1 MTPAPAEEPRRPSP
15 RAPGRMRRAASA
27 AAAALGLA
35 LVFTG
40 AAAVGVALHLD
51 TPAARRVAR
60 DATNRLLGSLFYGRI
75 VADEIDRLGLNGVR
89 IRSAVAIDP
98 RGNKVIRAS
107 GIAAR
112 ADVLAIVRG
121 ALLGTGA
128 LRVEVPSIRVEQ
140 IEVLVQDNGAGGVTL
155 GDTFAPLPPSRPPS
169 SAPEAPP
176 REVVVALSRIEI
188 GRGWVHGQ
196 LAPPRA
202 LDADINRLVGSVHVG
217 PDGVAVDV
225 DQTGL
230 VDRAFLPARTAG
242 TANYHLRAGEK
253 VRMWSSFA
261 GRLADVE
268 ITARAVLDEDHLE
281 AHASVPRATPE
292 QLRSLLPDH
301 PLTEPV
307 AARVAVN
314 GHLPQLDV
322 AASFSADPAGPAG
335 GSVALAGR
343 LDVTGPVRLDADV
356 QARDVDLRLFGV
368 RFSSDTTGGE
378 PGAAPARTGA
388 APARTGTA
396 PARTGTAPARTGT
409 APARTGAA
417 PARTGAAPARTGTAP
432 ARTGTAPARTGAAPA
447 RTGAAPARTGAA
459 PARTG
464 AAATTAAP
472 ETGRAPEEASTS
484 ITAEGRVRA
493 ELGDELRLAVEA
505 RTEPTELLGERVPA
519 ADVHL
524 VLDRGELHVRTHL
537 HEPGAPIDAA
547 VSLLP
552 GGQGIRFAATA
563 DIPAIAAAPRLAGP
577 VDGAGRVRVEGSLR
591 DGALDAQ
598 VEGAFAR
605 LRVGPDVALA
615 SARFAGR
622 VTGPLDALAV
632 SGSLSGQEAL
642 AGGRTF
648 DEVTAQ
654 ISGPLAAPKLRAT
667 VTDGDDALDA
677 SARLSSA
684 TLALRDIELQLKRDG
699 AVVAGRIAAID
710 PSAGGLAVEGLEL
723 ASPELGSLKGR
734 LAVRGDDVTGRL
746 QGDDIDVGRL
756 ARMLG
761 IPLRVRGRADVD
773 VALDHDRKTGRSG
786 HVRLDLTGGEV
797 AFLSGV
803 SARLTAT
810 FERDQLKADGLVRID
825 AAAPQPSGGRAANGA
840 ASGAASGALPRC
852 AGTLASVRVSGAEG
866 TLKGPLLRA
875 ETWAGLVG
883 QAEVAADDWDLGCLA
898 RLMPIAHVVS
908 EVRGRLTTRFRVSR
922 APGEAFPSLHDVLVR
937 TQGLALA
944 GPHRLGAERPA
955 WDSRFIDAQLKGSLD
970 GTTGRAEA
978 ALTLYDG
985 GLLADASG
993 SIDLDLAALAGPP
1006 AGRWPSLLRSPIAA
1020 QVSFPRRAV
1029 DELTTLPSFV
1039 RDALPPLA
1047 GELRIDAYAGG
1058 TLARPSLTART
1069 LWWGLT
1075 YAPPG
1080 ATGAT
1085 ELLFPTDLDA
1095 WLTYDSEKAT
1105 LDAHVTRGPDEIAT
1119 ARAEVIAPLDRLLA
1133 EPSPRALRGAP
1144 PPPAWTGRFRATLR
1158 DVPLGEIPL
1167 LGDSGIGGR
1176 VSGEIEV
1183 RDLNVAP
1190 ALTAHLTLPGVTI
1203 GSDLAFERGVLSVRI
1218 DPKRGTDRGELRV
1231 TELAL
1236 EGPRGGKLRANAYAS
1251 VRFRHGFLPIPDGE
1265 RTDLALSA
1273 ERFRLAALQPLVGGL
1288 LSKIDGTLD
1297 GDLRVELGGASGD
1310 EGGSVRA
1317 QLEVRDG
1324 VVHIP
1329 ELGQELRDVAA
1340 RVTADGGVVRI
1351 EGLRAAGTTGL
1362 AQGWAL
1368 LRLNG
1373 LALRDGAG
1381 ALTIADDQALPLT
1394 LEGVPLGTASGML
1407 SFIAEKK
1414 PGELALYATV
1424 PRLRLTLP
1432 ATSSRDVQPLGDNPD
1447 ISVSHPLGPEKQKR
1461 AADALRYA
1469 MTFDV
1474 RDAAVSGAG
1483 LRLWLRSDEDAPPRV
1498 EIGEDVRVSGGIVI
1512 ARGALEIYGKAF
1524 EIEGGRV
1531 RLREEEASNPH
1542 LNATAHWDAPDGTR
1556 IHVAFNGNL
1565 RPITERSLRFTSSPP
1580 SSQQDILAR
1589 LLLGA
1594 DFSEGAQAA
1603 GAETPAGVAVGRV
1616 AASVGSELATAQ
1628 FNALLSGIAP
1638 LRGLSTRFGTTADG
1652 TLRTSLVYR
1661 LNDDLTAQATFQEG
1675 SVQGTTSESGPTPG
1689 GTASERGTRTEI
1701 TIDWRFDE
1709 HWTLRGTVGV
1719 DERQTTSGVLDLLW
1733 HYRY

>member
-1 MTPAPAEEPRRPSP
+1 M
-15 RAPGRMRRAASA
+15 SA

-40 AAAVGVALHLD
+40 ATAVGVALHLD

-60 DATNRLLGSLFYGRI
+60 DATNRLLGSLFQGRI
-75 VADEIDRLGLNGVR
+75 VADEIDALGLSGVR
-89 IRSAVAIDP
+89 IRSAVALDP
-98 RGNKVIRAS
+98 WGNKVIRAG
-107 GIAAR
+107 GIEAR
-112 ADVLAIVRG
+112 ADVLSMLGG

-128 LRVEVPSIRVEQ
+128 LRIEVPYIRVEQ
-140 IEVLVQDNGAGGVTL
+140 MEVLVQDSGAGGVTL
-155 GDTFAPLPPSRPPS
+155 GDTFTPLPPSRPPS
-169 SAPEAPP
+169 PSPEAPP

-196 LAPPRA
+196 LAPRA
-202 LDADINRLVGSVHVG
+202 LDADVSRLVGSVHVG
-217 PDGVAVDV
+217 PEGVAVDV

-230 VDRAFLPARTAG
+230 VDRALLPARTAG

-261 GRLADVE
+261 GRVADVE
-268 ITARAVLDEDHLE
+268 VTARAVLDEDHLE
-281 AHASVPRATPE
+281 AYASVPRATPE

-307 AARVAVN
+307 AARVSLN
-314 GHLPQLDV
+314 GDLAQLDV
-322 AASFSADPAGPAG
+322 AASLSADPPGPAG

-356 QARDVDLRLFGV
+356 QARDVDLRVFGV
-368 RFSSDTTGGE
+368 RLAPE
-378 PGAAPARTGA
+378 AAAAELGA
-388 APARTGTA
+388 
-396 PARTGTAPARTGT
+396 

-417 PARTGAAPARTGTAP
+417 PARTGAAPARTGAAP
-432 ARTGTAPARTGAAPA
+432 ARTGAAPARTGAAPA

-464 AAATTAAP
+464 AAAAKSAPARGTEPAEAAP
-472 ETGRAPEEASTS
+472 S

-505 RTEPTELLGERVPA
+505 RTEPTELLGEQVPA

-524 VLDRGELHVRTHL
+524 VLDRGELHVRAHL
-537 HEPGAPIDAA
+537 HEPGAPIDAT

-552 GGQGIRFAATA
+552 GGQGIRFSATA
-563 DIPAIAAAPRLAGP
+563 DIPAFAAAPRLAGP

-591 DGALDAQ
+591 DGSLDAR

-622 VTGPLDALAV
+622 VSGPVESLAV
-632 SGSLSGQEAL
+632 NGSLSGQEAL
-642 AGGRTF
+642 AGGHTF

-667 VTDGDDALDA
+667 VTDGDDALNA

-684 TLALRDIELQLKRDG
+684 TGALRDVELQLKRDG
-699 AVVAGRIAAID
+699 AEVTGKIAAIN

-723 ASPELGSLKGR
+723 ASAELGALKGQ
-734 LAVRGDDVTGRL
+734 LAVRGGDVTGRL
-746 QGDDIDVGRL
+746 QGKDIDVGRL

-761 IPLRVRGRADVD
+761 IPLRVRGRANVD
-773 VALDHDRKTGRSG
+773 VALDQDRETGRSG

-803 SARLTAT
+803 SAQLTAT

-825 AAAPQPSGGRAANGA
+825 ARAPQPAGGRAGNGA
-840 ASGAASGALPRC
+840 RNGARNDALNGALNDASNGALPRC

-875 ETWAGLVG
+875 GTWAALVG

-898 RLMPIAHVVS
+898 QLMPIGHIVS
-908 EVRGRLTTRFRVSR
+908 EVRGKLTTRFRVSR

-955 WDSRFIDAQLKGSLD
+955 WESRFIDAQLKGSLD
-970 GTTGRAEA
+970 GTTGKADA

-993 SIDLDLAALAGPP
+993 SIELDLAALAGPP
-1006 AGRWPSLLRSPIAA
+1006 AGRWSSLLRSPIAA
-1020 QVSFPRRAV
+1020 RVSLPRRAM

-1047 GELRIDAYAGG
+1047 GELRIDAYASG
-1058 TLARPSLTART
+1058 TVARPSLTART
-1069 LWWGLT
+1069 LWWGFT
-1075 YAPPG
+1075 YVPPG
-1080 ATGAT
+1080 AKGAT
-1085 ELLFPTDLDA
+1085 DLLFPTDLDA

-1105 LDAHVTRGPDEIAT
+1105 LDAHVTRGADEIAT
-1119 ARAEVIAPLDRLLA
+1119 VRAEVIAPLDRLLA
-1133 EPSPRALRGAP
+1133 EVPARALRGAP

-1167 LGDSGIGGR
+1167 LGDSGIGGH
-1176 VSGEIEV
+1176 VSGEIEM

-1190 ALTAHLTLPGVTI
+1190 ALTAHLTLPDVTL
-1203 GSDLAFERGVLSVRI
+1203 GNELAFERGVLSLRI
-1218 DPKRGTDRGELRV
+1218 DPKRGTTRGDLRV

-1236 EGPRGGKLRANAYAS
+1236 EGRNGGKLRANAYAS
-1251 VRFRHGFLPIPDGE
+1251 VRFRDGFLPIPDGE
-1265 RTDLALSA
+1265 HTDVAVSV
-1273 ERFRLAALQPLVGGL
+1273 ERFRLAALQPFVGGL

-1297 GDLRVELGGASGD
+1297 GDLHVELGGASGAD
-1310 EGGSVRA
+1310 GGSVRA
-1317 QLEVRDG
+1317 HLEVRDG

-1340 RVTADGGVVRI
+1340 RITADSGVVRI
-1351 EGLRAAGTTGL
+1351 EGLRAAGTTGQ

-1368 LRLNG
+1368 FRLDG

-1394 LEGVPLGTASGML
+1394 LEGVPLGTASGAL

-1424 PRLRLTLP
+1424 PRVRLSLP
-1432 ATSSRDVQPLGDNPD
+1432 ATSSRDVQPLADNPD
-1447 ISVSHPLGPEKQKR
+1447 FSVSHPLGPEKQKR
-1461 AADALRYA
+1461 ASDALRYA

-1483 LRLWLRSDEDAPPRV
+1483 LRLQLRSAEDAPPRV
-1498 EIGEDVRVSGGIVI
+1498 VIGEDVRVSGGIVI
-1512 ARGALEIYGKAF
+1512 ARGELEIYGKRF
-1524 EIEGGRV
+1524 EIESGRV
-1531 RLREEEASNPH
+1531 RLREEDASNPH

-1565 RPITERSLRFTSSPP
+1565 RPITERTLRFTSSPP

-1589 LLLGA
+1589 LLFGA
-1594 DFSEGAQAA
+1594 DFSDGAQAA
-1603 GAETPAGVAVGRV
+1603 GAETPTGLAAGGVV
-1616 AASVGSELATAQ
+1616 ASVGSELASAQ
-1628 FNALLSGIAP
+1628 VNALLSGIAP
-1638 LRGLSTRFGTTADG
+1638 LRGLSTRFGTTSDG
-1652 TLRTSLVYR
+1652 TLRTSLIYR

-1675 SVQGTTSESGPTPG
+1675 AVQGSTTSDSGPTPG
-1689 GTASERGTRTEI
+1689 GAASERGTRTEV
-1701 TIDWRFDE
+1701 TVDWRFDE

-1719 DERQTTSGVLDLLW
+1719 DERQTTSGMLDLLW
-1733 HYRY
+1733 QYRY

>member
-27 AAAALGLA
+27 AATALGLA

-89 IRSAVAIDP
+89 IRSAVALDP

-128 LRVEVPSIRVEQ
+128 LRVELPSIRVEQ

-202 LDADINRLVGSVHVG
+202 LDADISRLVGSVHIG
-217 PDGVAVDV
+217 PDGVALDV

-230 VDRAFLPARTAG
+230 VDRALLPARTAG

-268 ITARAVLDEDHLE
+268 ITARAVLDDDHLE

-292 QLRSLLPDH
+292 QLRSLVPDH

-307 AARVAVN
+307 AARVALN

-368 RFSSDTTGGE
+368 RLSSDATGDE
-378 PGAAPARTGA
+378 RGAAPSRTGA
-388 APARTGTA
+388 AST
-396 PARTGTAPARTGT
+396 
-409 APARTGAA
+409 RTGAA
-417 PARTGAAPARTGTAP
+417 STRTGAAST
-432 ARTGTAPARTGAAPA
+432 RTGAAST
-447 RTGAAPARTGAA
+447 RTGAASTRTGAASTRTGAASTRTGAASTRTGVA

-464 AAATTAAP
+464 AAATKTAP
-472 ETGRAPEEASTS
+472 GTGGAPEEAATS
-484 ITAEGRVRA
+484 ITADGRVRV

-547 VSLLP
+547 VSVLP

-591 DGALDAQ
+591 DGALDAH

-622 VTGPLDALAV
+622 VTGPLDTLAV

-642 AGGRTF
+642 AGGHTF

-677 SARLSSA
+677 SARLSTA
-684 TLALRDIELQLKRDG
+684 TGALRGVELRLKRDG
-699 AVVAGRIAAID
+699 AVVVGKIAAID
-710 PSAGGLAVEGLEL
+710 PSAGGLAVDGIEL
-723 ASPELGSLKGR
+723 ASAELGSLKGQ

-773 VALDHDRKTGRSG
+773 VALDQDRNTGRSG

-803 SARLTAT
+803 SAHLAAT

-825 AAAPQPSGGRAANGA
+825 AAAPQPAGGRAGND
-840 ASGAASGALPRC
+840 ASNGALPRC
-852 AGTLASVRVSGAEG
+852 PGTLASVRVSGAEG

-908 EVRGRLTTRFRVSR
+908 EVRGKLTTRFRVSR

-955 WDSRFIDAQLKGSLD
+955 WESRFIDAQLKGSLD
-970 GTTGRAEA
+970 GTTGKAEA

-993 SIDLDLAALAGPP
+993 SVDLDLAALAGPP

-1020 QVSFPRRAV
+1020 QVSFPRRRV

-1085 ELLFPTDLDA
+1085 DLLFPTDLDA

-1133 EPSPRALRGAP
+1133 APSPRALRGAP

-1176 VSGEIEV
+1176 VSGEIEM

-1190 ALTAHLTLPGVTI
+1190 ALTAHLALPGVTI
-1203 GSDLAFERGVLSVRI
+1203 GSDLAFERGVLSLRI
-1218 DPKRGTDRGELRV
+1218 DPKRGTDRGQLRV

-1251 VRFRHGFLPIPDGE
+1251 VRFRHGFLPVPDGE
-1265 RTDLALSA
+1265 HTDLALSA

-1297 GDLRVELGGASGD
+1297 GDLRVELGGAYGD
-1310 EGGSVRA
+1310 DGGSVRA

-1329 ELGQELRDVAA
+1329 ELGQELRDVGA
-1340 RVTADGGVVRI
+1340 RITAGGGVVRI
-1351 EGLRAAGTTGL
+1351 EGLRAAGSTGL
-1362 AQGWAL
+1362 AEGWAL

-1394 LEGVPLGTASGML
+1394 LEGVPLGTASGSL

-1474 RDAAVSGAG
+1474 HDAAVSGAG
-1483 LRLWLRSDEDAPPRV
+1483 LRLWLRSAEDAPPRV
-1498 EIGEDVRVSGGIVI
+1498 VIGEDVLVSGGIVI
-1512 ARGALEIYGKAF
+1512 TRGALEIYGKTF

-1531 RLREEEASNPH
+1531 RLREEDASNPH

-1589 LLLGA
+1589 LLFGA

-1603 GAETPAGVAVGRV
+1603 GAETPAGLAAGRV
-1616 AASVGSELATAQ
+1616 AASVGSELAAAQ

-1675 SVQGTTSESGPTPG
+1675 AVRGTTTSDSGPTPG
-1689 GTASERGTRTEI
+1689 GTASERGTRTEV

-1719 DERQTTSGVLDLLW
+1719 DARQATSGMLDLLW
-1733 HYRY
+1733 QYRY

>member
-1 MTPAPAEEPRRPSP
+1 MTPAPAEEPRRPSS

-27 AAAALGLA
+27 AAAAVGLA

-40 AAAVGVALHLD
+40 ATAVGVALHLD

-60 DATNRLLGSLFYGRI
+60 DATNRLLGSLFQGRI
-75 VADEIDRLGLNGVR
+75 VADEIDALGLNGVR
-89 IRSAVAIDP
+89 FRSAVALDP
-98 RGNKVIRAS
+98 QGNKVIRAS
-107 GIAAR
+107 GVAAR
-112 ADVLAIVRG
+112 ADVLSMLRG

-128 LRVEVPSIRVEQ
+128 LRIEVPSIRVEQ

-155 GDTFAPLPPSRPPS
+155 GDTFTPLPPSRPPS

-202 LDADINRLVGSVHVG
+202 LDADVSRLVGSVHVG
-217 PDGVAVDV
+217 PEGVAVDV

-268 ITARAVLDEDHLE
+268 VTARAVLDEDHLE
-281 AHASVPRATPE
+281 ANASVPRVTPE
-292 QLRSLLPDH
+292 QLRSLVPDH

-307 AARVAVN
+307 AARVALN
-314 GHLPQLDV
+314 GRLPQLDV
-322 AASFSADPAGPAG
+322 TASLSADPPGPAG

-368 RFSSDTTGGE
+368 RLSPESTADGS
-378 PGAAPARTGA
+378 GAAPSGTGA
-388 APARTGTA
+388 
-396 PARTGTAPARTGT
+396 
-409 APARTGAA
+409 
-417 PARTGAAPARTGTAP
+417 
-432 ARTGTAPARTGAAPA
+432 APARTGAAPA

-464 AAATTAAP
+464 AAPARTGAAP
-472 ETGRAPEEASTS
+472 ARTGAAPARTGAAPARTGPAAPQTGREPAETATS
-484 ITAEGRVRA
+484 ITAEGRVRV

-505 RTEPTELLGERVPA
+505 RTEPTELLGQPVPA

-563 DIPAIAAAPRLAGP
+563 DIPALAAAPRLAGP

-591 DGALDAQ
+591 DGSLDAR

-605 LRVGPDVALA
+605 IRVGPDVALA

-642 AGGRTF
+642 AGGNTF

-667 VTDGDDALDA
+667 VTDGDDVLDA

-684 TLALRDIELQLKRDG
+684 TGALRDVELQLKRDG

-710 PSAGGLAVEGLEL
+710 PSAGGLAVQGIALTS
-723 ASPELGSLKGR
+723 AELGSLEGT

-746 QGDDIDVGRL
+746 QGQGIDVGRL

-761 IPLRVRGRADVD
+761 VPLRVRGRADVD
-773 VALDHDRKTGRSG
+773 VALDQDRRTGRSG

-825 AAAPQPSGGRAANGA
+825 ARAPQPAGGHAGNGPS
-840 ASGAASGALPRC
+840 SGARDGAPPRC

-898 RLMPIAHVVS
+898 QLMPIAHLVS
-908 EVRGRLTTRFRVSR
+908 EVRGKLTTRFRVSR

-955 WDSRFIDAQLKGSLD
+955 WESRFLDAQLKGSLD
-970 GTTGRAEA
+970 GTTGKAEA

-1006 AGRWPSLLRSPIAA
+1006 AGRWSSLLRSPIAA
-1020 QVSFPRRAV
+1020 HVSLPRRAM

-1047 GELRIDAYAGG
+1047 GELRIDAYASG
-1058 TLARPSLTART
+1058 TLERPSLTART
-1069 LWWGLT
+1069 LWWGFT

-1080 ATGAT
+1080 STGAT
-1085 ELLFPTDLDA
+1085 DLLFPTDLDA

-1105 LDAHVTRGPDEIAT
+1105 LDAHVTRGADEIAT
-1119 ARAEVIAPLDRLLA
+1119 VRAEVIAPLDRLLA
-1133 EPSPRALRGAP
+1133 DASPRALRGAP
-1144 PPPAWTGRFRATLR
+1144 PLPAWTGRFRATLR

-1176 VSGEIEV
+1176 VSGEIEM

-1203 GSDLAFERGVLSVRI
+1203 GSDLAFARGVLSLRV
-1218 DPKRGTDRGELRV
+1218 DPRRGTGRGELRV

-1251 VRFRHGFLPIPDGE
+1251 VRFLHGFLPIPDGK

-1273 ERFRLAALQPLVGGL
+1273 ERFRLAALQPFVGGL

-1297 GDLRVELGGASGD
+1297 GDLRVELGGASGGD
-1310 EGGSVRA
+1310 KGSVRA
-1317 QLEVRDG
+1317 QLEVKDG

-1340 RVTADGGVVRI
+1340 SVTADGGVVRI
-1351 EGLRAAGTTGL
+1351 EGFRAAGTTGL

-1368 LRLNG
+1368 LRLDG

-1394 LEGVPLGTASGML
+1394 LEGVPLGTASGEL

-1424 PRLRLTLP
+1424 PRLRLSLP

-1461 AADALRYA
+1461 AADALRYT

-1483 LRLWLRSDEDAPPRV
+1483 LRLQLRSAEDAPPRV
-1498 EIGEDVRVSGGIVI
+1498 VIGEDVEVSGGIVI

-1589 LLLGA
+1589 LLFGA

-1603 GAETPAGVAVGRV
+1603 GAETPAGLAAGGV
-1616 AASVGSELATAQ
+1616 AASVGSELAAAQ

-1661 LNDDLTAQATFQEG
+1661 LNDDLTAQATFQ
-1675 SVQGTTSESGPTPG
+1675 QGALQGATTSASGPTPG
-1689 GTASERGTRTEI
+1689 GTASERGTRTEV
-1701 TIDWRFDE
+1701 TVDWRFDE
-1709 HWTLRGTVGV
+1709 HWTLRSTVGV
-1719 DERQTTSGVLDLLW
+1719 DERQTTSGMLDLLW
-1733 HYRY
+1733 QYRY

>member
-1 MTPAPAEEPRRPSP
+1 
-15 RAPGRMRRAASA
+15 MRRAASA
-27 AAAALGLA
+27 AATTLGLA

-60 DATNRLLGSLFYGRI
+60 DATNRLLGSLFQGRI
-75 VADEIDRLGLNGVR
+75 VADEIDALSLSGVR
-89 IRSAVAIDP
+89 IRSAVALDP
-98 RGNKVIRAS
+98 RGNKVIRAG
-107 GIAAR
+107 GIEAR
-112 ADVLAIVRG
+112 ADVLSMLRG
-121 ALLGTGA
+121 ALLGAGA
-128 LRVEVPSIRVEQ
+128 LRIEVPYIRVEQ
-140 IEVLVQDNGAGGVTL
+140 MEVLVQDSGAGGVTL
-155 GDTFAPLPPSRPPS
+155 GDTFTPLPPSRPPS
-169 SAPEAPP
+169 PAPEAPP

-188 GRGWVHGQ
+188 GRGWIHGQ

-202 LDADINRLVGSVHVG
+202 LDADVSRLVGSLHIG
-217 PDGVAVDV
+217 PEGVALDV

-261 GRLADVE
+261 GRVADVE
-268 ITARAVLDEDHLE
+268 VTARAVLDEEHLE

-307 AARVAVN
+307 AVRVSLN

-322 AASFSADPAGPAG
+322 AASFSADPPGPAG

-356 QARDVDLRLFGV
+356 QARDIDLRVFGV
-368 RFSSDTTGGE
+368 HLSPAAAGGE
-378 PGAAPARTGA
+378 RGAAPDRTGVAPIRTGVAPIRTGVAPIRTGVAPIRTGVAPART
-388 APARTGTA
+388 
-396 PARTGTAPARTGT
+396 
-409 APARTGAA
+409 
-417 PARTGAAPARTGTAP
+417 
-432 ARTGTAPARTGAAPA
+432 
-447 RTGAAPARTGAA
+447 
-459 PARTG
+459 
-464 AAATTAAP
+464 AAAVKAAP
-472 ETGRAPEEASTS
+472 ESGHEPTDAAPS
-484 ITAEGRVRA
+484 ITAEGRVRV

-524 VLDRGELHVRTHL
+524 VLDRGELHVRAHL
-537 HEPGAPIDAA
+537 HEPGAPIDAT

-552 GGQGIRFAATA
+552 GGQGIRFAATG
-563 DIPAIAAAPRLAGP
+563 DLPALAAPPRLAGP

-591 DGALDAQ
+591 DGALDAR
-598 VEGAFAR
+598 VEGAFAG
-605 LRVGPDVALA
+605 LRIGPDVALA

-642 AGGRTF
+642 AGGHTF

-667 VTDGDDALDA
+667 VTDGDDTLNA

-684 TLALRDIELQLKRDG
+684 TGALRDVELQLKRDG
-699 AVVAGRIAAID
+699 AEVAGKIAAIH
-710 PSAGGLAVEGLEL
+710 PSARGLAVEGIEL
-723 ASPELGSLKGR
+723 ASAELGSLKGQ

-746 QGDDIDVGRL
+746 QGKDIDVGRL

-761 IPLRVRGRADVD
+761 LPLRVRGRANVD
-773 VALDHDRKTGRSG
+773 VALDHDRETGRSG
-786 HVRLDLTGGEV
+786 HVRLALTGGEV

-803 SARLTAT
+803 SAQLTAT
-810 FERDQLKADGLVRID
+810 FERDELKADGLVRLD
-825 AAAPQPSGGRAANGA
+825 ARTPQAAGGPAGNGA
-840 ASGAASGALPRC
+840 RNGAQPRC

-875 ETWAGLVG
+875 ETWAALVG

-898 RLMPIAHVVS
+898 QLMPIGHIVS
-908 EVRGRLTTRFRVSR
+908 EVRGKLTTRFQVSR
-922 APGEAFPSLHDVLVR
+922 APGEPFPSLHDVLVR

-955 WDSRFIDAQLKGSLD
+955 WESRFIDAQLKGSLD
-970 GTTGRAEA
+970 GTTGKADA

-993 SIDLDLAALAGPP
+993 SIELDLAALAGPP
-1006 AGRWPSLLRSPIAA
+1006 AGRWSSLLRSPIAA
-1020 QVSFPRRAV
+1020 QVSLPRRAM

-1047 GELRIDAYAGG
+1047 GELRIDAYASG

-1069 LWWGLT
+1069 LWWGFT
-1075 YAPPG
+1075 YVPPG
-1080 ATGAT
+1080 AKGAT
-1085 ELLFPTDLDA
+1085 DLLFPTDLDA
-1095 WLTYDSEKAT
+1095 WLTYDSERAT
-1105 LDAHVTRGPDEIAT
+1105 LDAHVTRGADEIAT
-1119 ARAEVIAPLDRLLA
+1119 VRAEVIAPLDRLLGDA
-1133 EPSPRALRGAP
+1133 SARALRGAP

-1167 LGDSGIGGR
+1167 LGDNGIGGHL
-1176 VSGEIEV
+1176 SGEIEM

-1190 ALTAHLTLPGVTI
+1190 ALTAHFTLPGVTI
-1203 GSDLAFERGVLSVRI
+1203 GSDLAFERGVLSLRI
-1218 DPKRGTDRGELRV
+1218 DPRRRTGRGDLHV

-1236 EGPRGGKLRANAYAS
+1236 EGRRGGKLRANAYAS
-1251 VRFRHGFLPIPDGE
+1251 VRFRDGFLPIPDGE
-1265 RTDLALSA
+1265 RTDLAISA

-1288 LSKIDGTLD
+1288 LSKLDGTLD
-1297 GDLRVELGGASGD
+1297 GDLHVELGGASGAD
-1310 EGGSVRA
+1310 GGSVRA
-1317 QLEVRDG
+1317 QLAVRDG

-1340 RVTADGGVVRI
+1340 RVTADSGVVRI
-1351 EGLRAAGTTGL
+1351 EGLRAAGTTGQ

-1368 LRLNG
+1368 FRLDG

-1381 ALTIADDQALPLT
+1381 ALTVADDQALPLT
-1394 LEGVPLGTASGML
+1394 LEGVPLGTASGTL

-1424 PRLRLTLP
+1424 PRLRLSLP

-1461 AADALRYA
+1461 AADALRYT

-1483 LRLWLRSDEDAPPRV
+1483 LRLQLRSAEDAPPRV
-1498 EIGEDVRVSGGIVI
+1498 VIGEDVEVSGGIEL
-1512 ARGALEIYGKAF
+1512 ARGELEIYGKVF

-1531 RLREEEASNPH
+1531 RLREEDTSNPH

-1565 RPITERSLRFTSSPP
+1565 RPITERTLRFTSSPP

-1589 LLLGA
+1589 LLFGA
-1594 DFSEGAQAA
+1594 DFSEGAQGA
-1603 GAETPAGVAVGRV
+1603 GAETPARLAAGRMV
-1616 AASVGSELATAQ
+1616 ASVGGELAAAQ

-1638 LRGLSTRFGTTADG
+1638 LRGLSARFGTTSDG
-1652 TLRTSLVYR
+1652 TLRTSLIYR
-1661 LNDDLTAQATFQEG
+1661 LNDDLTAKATFQEG
-1675 SVQGTTSESGPTPG
+1675 ALQGSSTSAGGPEPG
-1689 GTASERGTRTEI
+1689 GTASEPGTRTEV
-1701 TIDWRFDE
+1701 TVDWRFDE

-1719 DERQTTSGVLDLLW
+1719 DARQTTSGMLDLLW
-1733 HYRY
+1733 QYRY

>member
-1 MTPAPAEEPRRPSP
+1 
-15 RAPGRMRRAASA
+15 
-27 AAAALGLA
+27 
-35 LVFTG
+35 
-40 AAAVGVALHLD
+40 
-51 TPAARRVAR
+51 
-60 DATNRLLGSLFYGRI
+60 
-75 VADEIDRLGLNGVR
+75 
-89 IRSAVAIDP
+89 
-98 RGNKVIRAS
+98 
-107 GIAAR
+107 
-112 ADVLAIVRG
+112 
-121 ALLGTGA
+121 
-128 LRVEVPSIRVEQ
+128 
-140 IEVLVQDNGAGGVTL
+140 
-155 GDTFAPLPPSRPPS
+155 
-169 SAPEAPP
+169 
-176 REVVVALSRIEI
+176 
-188 GRGWVHGQ
+188 
-196 LAPPRA
+196 
-202 LDADINRLVGSVHVG
+202 
-217 PDGVAVDV
+217 
-225 DQTGL
+225 
-230 VDRAFLPARTAG
+230 
-242 TANYHLRAGEK
+242 
-253 VRMWSSFA
+253 
-261 GRLADVE
+261 
-268 ITARAVLDEDHLE
+268 
-281 AHASVPRATPE
+281 
-292 QLRSLLPDH
+292 
-301 PLTEPV
+301 
-307 AARVAVN
+307 
-314 GHLPQLDV
+314 
-322 AASFSADPAGPAG
+322 
-335 GSVALAGR
+335 
-343 LDVTGPVRLDADV
+343 
-356 QARDVDLRLFGV
+356 
-368 RFSSDTTGGE
+368 
-378 PGAAPARTGA
+378 GAAPARTGA
-388 APARTGTA
+388 
-396 PARTGTAPARTGT
+396 
-409 APARTGAA
+409 GAA
-417 PARTGAAPARTGTAP
+417 KA
-432 ARTGTAPARTGAAPA
+432 
-447 RTGAAPARTGAA
+447 
-459 PARTG
+459 
-464 AAATTAAP
+464 
-472 ETGRAPEEASTS
+472 APEEAATS
-484 ITAEGRVRA
+484 ITAEGRVRV
-493 ELGDELRLAVEA
+493 ELGDELRLAAEA

-622 VTGPLDALAV
+622 VTGPLDALSV

-684 TLALRDIELQLKRDG
+684 TGALRDIELQLKRDG
-699 AVVAGRIAAID
+699 AVVAGKIAAID

-761 IPLRVRGRADVD
+761 IPMRVRGRADVD
-773 VALDHDRKTGRSG
+773 VALDHDRKAGRSG
-786 HVRLDLTGGEV
+786 HVRLDLAGGEI

-810 FERDQLKADGLVRID
+810 FEHDQLKADGLVRID
-825 AAAPQPSGGRAANGA
+825 AAAPQPAGGRAANGA
-840 ASGAASGALPRC
+840 PNDGANDALPRC

-908 EVRGRLTTRFRVSR
+908 EVRGKLTTRFRVSR

-1006 AGRWPSLLRSPIAA
+1006 AGRWTSLLRSPIAA

-1085 ELLFPTDLDA
+1085 DLMFPTDLDA

-1133 EPSPRALRGAP
+1133 APSPRALRGAP

-1176 VSGEIEV
+1176 VSGEIEM

-1236 EGPRGGKLRANAYAS
+1236 EGPRGGKLRANAFAS
-1251 VRFRHGFLPIPDGE
+1251 VRFRHGFLPIPDGDH
-1265 RTDLALSA
+1265 TDLALAA

-1483 LRLWLRSDEDAPPRV
+1483 LRLSLRSDEDAPPRV

-1512 ARGALEIYGKAF
+1512 TRGALEIYGKAF

-1531 RLREEEASNPH
+1531 RLREEDASNPH

-1589 LLLGA
+1589 LLFGA

-1603 GAETPAGVAVGRV
+1603 GAETPGGVAVGRV

-1675 SVQGTTSESGPTPG
+1675 AVRGTTSESGPTTG
-1689 GTASERGTRTEI
+1689 GTASERGTRTEV

>member
-75 VADEIDRLGLNGVR
+75 VVDEIDRLGLNGVR

-140 IEVLVQDNGAGGVTL
+140 IEVLVQDNGADGVTL

-176 REVVVALSRIEI
+176 RDVVVALSRIEI

-202 LDADINRLVGSVHVG
+202 LDADINRLVGSVHIG

-230 VDRAFLPARTAG
+230 VDRALLPARTAG
-242 TANYHLRAGEK
+242 TANYHLRAGEE

-261 GRLADVE
+261 GRVADVE
-268 ITARAVLDEDHLE
+268 ITARAVLDEEHLE

-322 AASFSADPAGPAG
+322 TASFSADPPGPAG

-388 APARTGTA
+388 APARTGSA
-396 PARTGTAPARTGT
+396 PARTGSAPARTGS
-409 APARTGAA
+409 
-417 PARTGAAPARTGTAP
+417 
-432 ARTGTAPARTGAAPA
+432 
-447 RTGAAPARTGAA
+447 A

-464 AAATTAAP
+464 AAATKAAP
-472 ETGRAPEEASTS
+472 ETSRAPEEAATS

-552 GGQGIRFAATA
+552 GAQGIRFAATA

-654 ISGPLAAPKLRAT
+654 ISGPLSAPKLRAT
-667 VTDGDDALDA
+667 VIDGDDALDA

-803 SARLTAT
+803 SARLAAT
-810 FERDQLKADGLVRID
+810 FDRDQLKADGLVRID
-825 AAAPQPSGGRAANGA
+825 AAAPQPAGGRAASGASNDASNGA
-840 ASGAASGALPRC
+840 ASGAWGGAPPRC

-908 EVRGRLTTRFRVSR
+908 EVRGKLTTRFRVSR

-1020 QVSFPRRAV
+1020 QVSIPRRAV

-1144 PPPAWTGRFRATLR
+1144 PPPAWTGRLHATLR

-1176 VSGEIEV
+1176 VSGEIEM

-1203 GSDLAFERGVLSVRI
+1203 GSDLAFERGVLSLRI

-1251 VRFRHGFLPIPDGE
+1251 VRFRHGFLPIPDGAH
-1265 RTDLALSA
+1265 TDLALSA

-1340 RVTADGGVVRI
+1340 RVSADGGVVRI

-1424 PRLRLTLP
+1424 PSLRLTLP

-1474 RDAAVSGAG
+1474 HDAAVSGAG
-1483 LRLWLRSDEDAPPRV
+1483 LRLWLRSDEGAPPRV

-1512 ARGALEIYGKAF
+1512 TRGALEIYGKAF

-1542 LNATAHWDAPDGTR
+1542 LNATARWDAPDGTR

-1589 LLLGA
+1589 LLFGA

-1603 GAETPAGVAVGRV
+1603 GAETPGGLAVGRV

-1675 SVQGTTSESGPTPG
+1675 AVQGTTSEGGPTTG
-1689 GTASERGTRTEI
+1689 GTASERGTRTEV

>member
-40 AAAVGVALHLD
+40 ATAVGVALHLD
-51 TPAARRVAR
+51 MPAARRVAR

-112 ADVLAIVRG
+112 ADVLSIVRG

-128 LRVEVPSIRVEQ
+128 LRVEVPSIRVERV
-140 IEVLVQDNGAGGVTL
+140 EVLVQDNGAGGVTL
-155 GDTFAPLPPSRPPS
+155 GDTFEPLPPSRPPS

-176 REVVVALSRIEI
+176 REVVIALSRIEI

-202 LDADINRLVGSVHVG
+202 LDADISRLVGSVHVG

-261 GRLADVE
+261 GRLADIE
-268 ITARAVLDEDHLE
+268 ITARAVLDEEHLE

-292 QLRSLLPDH
+292 QLRSLVPDH

-307 AARVAVN
+307 AARVVVN

-322 AASFSADPAGPAG
+322 VASFSADPAGPAG

-368 RFSSDTTGGE
+368 RFSSDATGDE
-378 PGAAPARTGA
+378 
-388 APARTGTA
+388 
-396 PARTGTAPARTGT
+396 
-409 APARTGAA
+409 
-417 PARTGAAPARTGTAP
+417 
-432 ARTGTAPARTGAAPA
+432 APA

-464 AAATTAAP
+464 AAATKA
-472 ETGRAPEEASTS
+472 APEEAATS
-484 ITAEGRVRA
+484 ITAEGRARV
-493 ELGDELRLAVEA
+493 ELGDELRLTVEA
-505 RTEPTELLGERVPA
+505 RTEPAELLGERVPA

-537 HEPGAPIDAA
+537 HEPGAPIDAV

-577 VDGAGRVRVEGSLR
+577 VDGAGRVRVAGSLR

-605 LRVGPDVALA
+605 LRVGPDLALA
-615 SARFAGR
+615 SARFGGR

-684 TLALRDIELQLKRDG
+684 TLALRDVELQLKRDG
-699 AVVAGRIAAID
+699 AVVAGKIAAID

-746 QGDDIDVGRL
+746 QGDDIDLGRL

-773 VALDHDRKTGRSG
+773 VALDQDRKTGRSG

-825 AAAPQPSGGRAANGA
+825 AAAPQPAGGRAA
-840 ASGAASGALPRC
+840 SGASSDTSSGAWAGALPRC

-898 RLMPIAHVVS
+898 RLMPIAHLVS
-908 EVRGRLTTRFRVSR
+908 EVRGKLTTRFRVSR
-922 APGEAFPSLHDVLVR
+922 APGEAFPSLHDALVR

-955 WDSRFIDAQLKGSLD
+955 WESRFIDAQLKGSLD

-993 SIDLDLAALAGPP
+993 SIDLDLAALAGPA

-1085 ELLFPTDLDA
+1085 DLLFPTDLDA

-1133 EPSPRALRGAP
+1133 DPSPRALRGAP

-1176 VSGEIEV
+1176 VSGEIEM

-1190 ALTAHLTLPGVTI
+1190 TLTAHLTLPGVTI
-1203 GSDLAFERGVLSVRI
+1203 GSDLAFERGVLALRI
-1218 DPKRGTDRGELRV
+1218 DPKRGADRGELRV

-1310 EGGSVRA
+1310 EGGNVRA

-1351 EGLRAAGTTGL
+1351 EGLRAAGTTGQ

-1474 RDAAVSGAG
+1474 RDAAIGGAG
-1483 LRLWLRSDEDAPPRV
+1483 LRLWLRSDEGAPPRV
-1498 EIGEDVRVSGGIVI
+1498 VIGEDVRVSGGIVI
-1512 ARGALEIYGKAF
+1512 TRGALEIYGKTF

-1589 LLLGA
+1589 LLFGA
-1594 DFSEGAQAA
+1594 DFSDGAQAA

-1689 GTASERGTRTEI
+1689 GTASERGTRTEV

-1719 DERQTTSGVLDLLW
+1719 DERQTTSGMLDLLW